1 MIVCWF
7 DLEVGCLGV
16 LLSGLFDLIIL
27 VCLGESCGVVLRLVF
42 IAITFW
48 VSLGLRFAA
57 RFSVALTDCVW
68 LLVVCVGLSRSCFS
82 IVAYSCWFWVCG
94 VCLLVWC
101 IGWLFLLTVVVC
113 SDAVV
118 FCVLG

>member
-16 LLSGLFDLIIL
+16 LLSGLFGLIIL

-57 RFSVALTDCVW
+57 RFSVALMDCVW

-82 IVAYSCWFWVCG
+82 IVAYSCWFGC
-94 VCLLVWC
+94 
-101 IGWLFLLTVVVC
+101 
-113 SDAVV
+113 VV
-118 FCVLG
+118 FVCWCGELVGCFF